1 MNRVQLAYT
10 LARDLYAAL
19 NRQIDAEHPAPA
31 STASKEEHEA
41 WVKAVEAAELAH
53 GLASVLSAGRVAQ
66 ANLLAWAH
74 GEALRV
80 AGNPTDYAIAD
91 RLFAPPYSN
100 DQATARRRLDIAMQ
114 MAGPVEPTAEIRC
127 ARCGD
132 NRRRTLGREPACK
145 LCLDAG
151 SLTVV
156 VRQRRAASMTIVVR
170 NADDSVEDGV
180 VTFSG
185 WYGGWVCSL
194 SESLE
199 GVITA
204 EDAGKVLDAIAAL

>member
-66 ANLLAWAH
+66 ANLLAWAR

-80 AGNPTDYAIAD
+80 AGNPTDYTIAD
-91 RLFAPPYSN
+91 RLFTMASPGKAIN
-100 DQATARRRLDIAMQ
+100 QHRIDLAMR
-114 MAGPVEPTAEIRC
+114 MSGPVEPTAEIRC

-145 LCLDAG
+145 LCLDVG

-156 VRQRRAASMTIVVR
+156 VRQRRAASMSIVVR
-170 NADDSVEDGV
+170 NAAGGVEDGE

-204 EDAGKVLDAIAAL
+204 EGAGKVLDTIAAL